1 MLPGGLC
8 MSDMKNKM
16 KTTLQKQKYTHKL
29 FFYRFYTTMKTS
41 VNVFFFLLL
50 FTLKKMWE
58 IQKCEKINKMW
69 YVSLPFWQKKKKSN
83 LIALKLTHW
92 RKNMINSTSLVGYT
106 WINKWL
112 LLFILSYSNVGKK
125 KDASRYIAAQ
135 APRCNWTKGAPT
147 RGDEET
153 EAISE
158 RGLNRGLKQVCAV
171 FGATLSGNQTFFR
184 FGHIHVSW
192 PDLMINV

>member
-69 YVSLPFWQKKKKSN
+69 YVSLPFWQKKKSN

-125 KDASRYIAAQ
+125 KMQAGISRPKHPDATELKAHQPEVTRRLKPSL
-135 APRCNWTKGAPT
+135 NGA
-147 RGDEET
+147 
-153 EAISE
+153 
-158 RGLNRGLKQVCAV
+158 
-171 FGATLSGNQTFFR
+171 
-184 FGHIHVSW
+184 
-192 PDLMINV
+192 